1 MKWSRL
7 PFLKQLTAER
17 PLAWAQLSHQ
27 KTRLAIAITGVGF
40 ANILMFTQLGLRA
53 VLFDGITLI
62 HDYLQGDLFLM
73 SAYSPALGF
82 QPFARIYLYQA
93 NGIPGVNSATAL
105 YIRRVD
111 WVNPEQLSLTKQRG
125 AIAHQDETTDASEQ
139 KSTEANTVSP
149 EKVKVLA
156 FNPIQPV
163 FNLTEVNQQLDKL
176 NQPDTILFDRLAQP
190 GLGPVTDLID
200 RHSSVTTIMDNRRT
214 TVAGLFTLGS
224 TLFTKGHVIMSDWNY
239 ANRHGQ
245 DSLKDIS
252 VGLLRLDPNVNPLQ
266 VQAQLRDTLPESVQ
280 VFTREELIQKE
291 KTFWEADPSGIVLNF
306 GAVMG
311 FIVGVIVVYQVL
323 YSDVAEHL
331 PEYATLKAMGYS
343 DRSLLRIVLQEA
355 MILAV
360 LGFMPGCVASLGVY
374 SLLSSLTKIP
384 LTLRPDVMAQVFALT
399 LVMCGVAGAIATQK
413 LRKADP
419 ADIF

>member
-1 MKWSRL
+1 MKGAISTI
-7 PFLKQLTAER
+7 LKQLTAER

-62 HDYLQGDLFLM
+62 HEYLRGDLFLI
-73 SAYSPALGF
+73 STYSRALGF

-93 NGIPGVNSATAL
+93 QGNPGVNSATTL
-105 YIRRVD
+105 YIQSRVD
-111 WVNPEQLSLTKQRG
+111 WINPEQLRLTRQS
-125 AIAHQDETTDASEQ
+125 ATITD
-139 KSTEANTVSP
+139 TEGTADAPEPDAESDGITP
-149 EKVKVLA
+149 EKVKILA
-156 FNPIQPV
+156 FNPAQPV
-163 FNLTEVNQQLDKL
+163 FNLAEVNQQLDRL
-176 NQPDTILFDRLAQP
+176 SQPDTILYDRLAQP
-190 GLGPVTDLID
+190 GLGPVPELFD
-200 RHSSVTTIMDNRRT
+200 RNQPVTTIMGNRRT

-224 TLFTKGHVIMSDWNY
+224 TLFSKGHVIMSDWNY
-239 ANRHGQ
+239 ANRYGQ
-245 DSLKDIS
+245 ESLKNVS
-252 VGLLRLDPNVNPLQ
+252 VGLLGLEPTADPLQ
-266 VQAQLRDTLPESVQ
+266 VQAQLRETLPESVQ
-280 VFTREELIQKE
+280 VLTREELVQRE
-291 KTFWEADPSGIVLNF
+291 QAFWESDPSGIVLNF

-343 DRSLLRIVLQEA
+343 DRALLRVVLQEA

-360 LGFMPGCVASLGVY
+360 LGFVPGCFASMGVY

-399 LVMCGVAGAIATQK
+399 IVMCATAGAIATQK